1 MGFTSNEIN
10 QTGVMKWID
19 KIGLIIMRLNVIL
32 TIFFMIGSVLGI
44 IAFAGLVG
52 GKGK

>member
-1 MGFTSNEIN
+1 MGFTDNAIN

-32 TIFFMIGSVLGI
+32 TIFFIIGSVLGI
-44 IAFAGLVG
+44 IAFSSIIG